1 MDADQVRETL
11 RQWIA
16 IDDQIRGLQSQIKTL
31 RESKNQLSGQ
41 VMEFMR
47 SNQLD
52 NFVIEGG
59 AGTISR
65 QQKTRHIKPPKHVIR
80 AQLAVLLADQPARM
94 TEVLRVM
101 EGMQPNGQEDEAS
114 VVTTELL
121 TRRLPRTQHVNLG

>member
-11 RQWIA
+11 RQWIS
-16 IDDQIRGLQSQIKTL
+16 IDDQSRGLQAQIKQL
-31 RESKNQLSGQ
+31 KEQKNQVGGQ